1 VTKAAR
7 RLAVAFVVAAA
18 LSASGMDA
26 ARQPAPDEQAIRDAE
41 DARAPDAA
49 RLSIITAGLRGGPDL
64 LRIAVRAL
72 GRLEREALVEV
83 IAPLLA
89 SRDPR
94 VRAEAVNAIGQSVVR
109 GKAASA
115 WQVLTS
121 RAAVEDD
128 GPVRGVLARTFGRLP
143 YETSDEVRKAEEVV
157 LSLAKGA
164 ADGHEGVA
172 HGLETLAR
180 RRGKLS
186 PPGPAARAW
195 LRERVLSSASTA
207 FLIRTSLRALVA
219 ARDVDE
225 ALVRA
230 AAAHADDQVR
240 RLAVAAAGV
249 AKGQVWAASALE
261 CGLEDRSFLVR
272 HESPAGLAGAV
283 GLESCP
289 LIVRACGDSS
299 LHVRLRAIDLA
310 GACSGNQAAADAV
323 TRAASFIEGKP
334 DAGSWH
340 APAHALVSMA
350 RLTPERVP
358 AVAAAA
364 ARSDVWQVRMYA
376 ARAAGLAGVAT
387 VLVALASDPDDNVR
401 NAAIESMSE
410 GIRRDAAPVI
420 VAALDARD
428 PQLVRTAALA
438 LKGTPIGAGAVTAL
452 AGALE
457 RTTRPQRDTSRD
469 VRIALIDRIAELG
482 RGEEAA
488 RAALRAR
495 LEDFD
500 PVVAGHAARVL
511 STWTGRTIEPRPRPR
526 ARHPFPTAAE
536 RAECERLEA
545 VVTMAGGGR
554 FRMRLFPEEAPTN
567 AWRFVRL
574 ARAGWFDRLTFHR
587 VEPGFVVQGGSPGA
601 NEYAG
606 DGPYTR
612 DEVGLRSHT
621 RGTVG
626 LSTRGRDTGDGQIF
640 INLVDNIRLDHD
652 YTIFG
657 EVIEGMDV
665 VDRIVEGDVIAGV
678 EIVEV
683 KGP

>member
-240 RLAVAAAGV
+240 RLAVAALALRRARPGRRPRSS
-249 AKGQVWAASALE
+249 AAWRIDGSSCATNRLR
-261 CGLEDRSFLVR
+261 D
-272 HESPAGLAGAV
+272 SPAR
-283 GLESCP
+283 S
-289 LIVRACGDSS
+289 
-299 LHVRLRAIDLA
+299 
-310 GACSGNQAAADAV
+310 
-323 TRAASFIEGKP
+323 
-334 DAGSWH
+334 
-340 APAHALVSMA
+340 VSKTA
-350 RLTPERVP
+350 R
-358 AVAAAA
+358 
-364 ARSDVWQVRMYA
+364 
-376 ARAAGLAGVAT
+376 
-387 VLVALASDPDDNVR
+387 
-401 NAAIESMSE
+401 
-410 GIRRDAAPVI
+410 
-420 VAALDARD
+420 
-428 PQLVRTAALA
+428 
-438 LKGTPIGAGAVTAL
+438 
-452 AGALE
+452 
-457 RTTRPQRDTSRD
+457 
-469 VRIALIDRIAELG
+469 
-482 RGEEAA
+482 
-488 RAALRAR
+488 
-495 LEDFD
+495 
-500 PVVAGHAARVL
+500 
-511 STWTGRTIEPRPRPR
+511 
-526 ARHPFPTAAE
+526 
-536 RAECERLEA
+536 
-545 VVTMAGGGR
+545 
-554 FRMRLFPEEAPTN
+554 
-567 AWRFVRL
+567 
-574 ARAGWFDRLTFHR
+574 
-587 VEPGFVVQGGSPGA
+587 
-601 NEYAG
+601 
-606 DGPYTR
+606 
-612 DEVGLRSHT
+612 
-621 RGTVG
+621 
-626 LSTRGRDTGDGQIF
+626 
-640 INLVDNIRLDHD
+640 
-652 YTIFG
+652 
-657 EVIEGMDV
+657 
-665 VDRIVEGDVIAGV
+665 
-678 EIVEV
+678 
-683 KGP
+683 